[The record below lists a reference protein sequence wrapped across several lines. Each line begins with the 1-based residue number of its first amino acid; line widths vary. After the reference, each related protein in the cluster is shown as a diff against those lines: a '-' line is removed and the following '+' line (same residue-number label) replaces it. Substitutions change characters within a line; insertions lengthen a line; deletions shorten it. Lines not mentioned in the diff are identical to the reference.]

1 MEHKGIS
8 TIASQVAA
16 ALLALSGCAGPS
28 QMGPDPGFR
37 SALLRDVGDG
47 DSLVSGSSRSSSSGG
62 FRLPPPTRSLESQCQ
77 LGFRHP
83 VLNRC
88 EFLERAPAPKPV
100 PEGVRCEDK
109 AGCREVLVA
118 QARGLQGR
126 ARYQVGGREFPK
138 DCAGF
143 TLASLAGA
151 GLDLDALL
159 PVDPEDP
166 SGVSLLHRMASERG
180 MLHRNRVPEV
190 GDLVFFDHTWDR
202 NRNGR
207 ADDALTHVG
216 IVERVDPDGT
226 ITFLHRVKRGELR
239 YRMNLF
245 HPEQRRDP
253 KTGKVL
259 NHYLRVG
266 ADDGV
271 GRLTGQL
278 FHDFATVF
286 R

>member
-1 MEHKGIS
+1 M
-8 TIASQVAA
+8 
-16 ALLALSGCAGPS
+16 LLQDAGSGE
-28 QMGPDPGFR
+28 
-37 SALLRDVGDG
+37 
-47 DSLVSGSSRSSSSGG
+47 SLVARSSSGDGAGG
-62 FRLPPPTRSLESQCQ
+62 FRLQPPSRKLDSQCQ

-88 EFLERAPAPKPV
+88 EYLERAPAPEPTSG
-100 PEGVRCEDK
+100 GVRCSEP
-109 AGCREVLVA
+109 ASCRESLVA
-118 QARGLQGR
+118 HARGLQGR
-126 ARYQVGGREFPK
+126 DRYRVGGREFPR

-143 TLASLAGA
+143 TLAALAGA
-151 GLDLDALL
+151 GLDLEALL

-166 SGVSLLHRMASERG
+166 SGVSLLHRMASQRG
-180 MLHRNRVPEV
+180 MLHRSRVPQV

-245 HPEQRRDP
+245 HPALRREP

-266 ADDGV
+266 ADHGS